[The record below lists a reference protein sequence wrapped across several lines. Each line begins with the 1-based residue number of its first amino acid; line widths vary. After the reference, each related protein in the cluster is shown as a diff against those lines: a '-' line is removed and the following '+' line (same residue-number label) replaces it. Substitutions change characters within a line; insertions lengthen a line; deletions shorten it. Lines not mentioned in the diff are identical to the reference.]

1 LTDFFEVAL
10 RQVPTPVRVALA
22 ALLMSDSA
30 PLVNKLM
37 GRNESEPDASMQ
49 NP

>member
-1 LTDFFEVAL
+1 
-10 RQVPTPVRVALA
+10 
-22 ALLMSDSA
+22 LLMSDSA

-37 GRNESEPDASMQ
+37 GRNESEPDPSMR